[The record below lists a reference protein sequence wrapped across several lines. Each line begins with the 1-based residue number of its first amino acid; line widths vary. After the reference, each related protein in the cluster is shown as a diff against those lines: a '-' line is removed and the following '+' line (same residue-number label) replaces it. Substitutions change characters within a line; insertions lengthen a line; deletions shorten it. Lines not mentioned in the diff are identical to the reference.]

1 MPGKLEGELAEAQT
15 LIQHL
20 IASGEQDKA
29 ELARKLHDEIAE
41 LMVAALMDLT
51 AATPHLPNLDGRAE
65 GQLARAKATLGAA
78 ILTRVDGWSRNCG
91 LLCSKRSGYLQP
103 LNGRYKKQHTAQT

>member
-1 MPGKLEGELAEAQT
+1 MPGKLESELAEAQI

-20 IASGEQDKA
+20 IASGERGQA

-51 AATPHLPNLDGRAE
+51 AAAPRVPNLEIQAE
-65 GQLARAKATLGAA
+65 RQLARAKATLGAA
-78 ILTRVDGWSRNCG
+78 IDQSRRLVEELRPSLVEEVG
-91 LLCSKRSGYLQP
+91 LF
-103 LNGRYKKQHTAQT
+103 